1 MGMKNSGGGGKNSRA
16 EIHILAVRL
25 LRLLMCHANVSVDA
39 GCGMRDAGFRTQ
51 DSGCRM
57 QDAVDAAAPLGM
69 TK

>member
-1 MGMKNSGGGGKNSRA
+1 MVVDGGCR
-16 EIHILAVRL
+16 I
-25 LRLLMCHANVSVDA
+25 
-39 GCGMRDAGFRTQ
+39 Q

>member
-1 MGMKNSGGGGKNSRA
+1 
-16 EIHILAVRL
+16 V
-25 LRLLMCHANVSVDA
+25 CVC
-39 GCGMRDAGFRTQ
+39 GCEWLWTVDAGFRIQ